1 MSVVFHNLM
10 KLFIIQ
16 KKVCGKLS
24 STKALTYALSSF
36 QTLFF
41 QPVVFVAHAERIIK
55 WTTLM
60 PSWIYSSSN
69 EKRKSAIQKLQMKN
83 TNWSF
88 QILMIFHE
96 FSLLNFL
103 WSCRHFILF
112 SKISPSG
119 KFFQKISIFQNPEFS
134 EKIPTKNIA
143 RRTDGKNTEKTNSG
157 TNDKIIWQN
166 W

>member
-1 MSVVFHNLM
+1 MGNYRVPKHLLTRCLRL
-10 KLFIIQ
+10 KLF
-16 KKVCGKLS
+16 S
-24 STKALTYALSSF
+24 NRSF
-36 QTLFF
+36 
-41 QPVVFVAHAERIIK
+41 FVAHAERIIK

-69 EKRKSAIQKLQMKN
+69 EKKENRQFKN
-83 TNWSF
+83 FKWKILIGVF

-119 KFFQKISIFQNPEFS
+119 KIFLKISIFQNPKFS
-134 EKIPTKNIA
+134 EKFPTKKHCQTY
-143 RRTDGKNTEKTNSG
+143 RRQEYRKN
-157 TNDKIIWQN
+157 
-166 W
+166 

>member
-1 MSVVFHNLM
+1 MSVFFHNLM
-10 KLFIIQ
+10 TLFIIQ
-16 KKVCGKLS
+16 KKSVGNYRVPKHL
-24 STKALTYALSSF
+24 LTRCLRFKPFFSNRSF
-36 QTLFF
+36 
-41 QPVVFVAHAERIIK
+41 FVAHAERIIK

-69 EKRKSAIQKLQMKN
+69 EKRNRQFKN
-83 TNWSF
+83 FKWKILIGVF

-119 KFFQKISIFQNPEFS
+119 KIFPKISNFNFPKSGVFWKLSHKKHCQTYRRQEYR
-134 EKIPTKNIA
+134 KN
-143 RRTDGKNTEKTNSG
+143 
-157 TNDKIIWQN
+157 
-166 W
+166 